1 MPSASLVTVPAPV
14 PARTTVNTE
23 VGSKVA
29 VMLVAADMVTA
40 QAPIPTQPPPLQP
53 VKTEPEAGL
62 AVRVTAV
69 PLMKVAEQDAP
80 QSMPEGVLITDPAP
94 APAGGMVNRKVGV
107 KVAVTVVAEETAP
120 PQAPVRVQPPPLQP
134 MKAEPA
140 AGFAVRVTTVP
151 LTKLAE
157 QLAPQAMPAGLLVTV
172 PEAAP
177 AVATVSTK
185 VGVKVA
191 VTVVAAAS

>member
-1 MPSASLVTVPAPV
+1 MPQSMPSASLVTVPAPV

-23 VGSKVA
+23 VGAKVA

-94 APAGGMVNRKVGV
+94 APAGVMVNRKVGV
-107 KVAVTVVAEETAP
+107 KVAVTVVAAESVTRHV
-120 PQAPVRVQPPPLQP
+120 PVPLHPPPLQP
-134 MKAEPA
+134 ANTPPA
-140 AGFAVRVTTVP
+140 AGVAVSTTAVP
-151 LTKLAE
+151 L
-157 QLAPQAMPAGLLVTV
+157 G
-172 PEAAP
+172 
-177 AVATVSTK
+177 
-185 VGVKVA
+185 
-191 VTVVAAAS
+191 